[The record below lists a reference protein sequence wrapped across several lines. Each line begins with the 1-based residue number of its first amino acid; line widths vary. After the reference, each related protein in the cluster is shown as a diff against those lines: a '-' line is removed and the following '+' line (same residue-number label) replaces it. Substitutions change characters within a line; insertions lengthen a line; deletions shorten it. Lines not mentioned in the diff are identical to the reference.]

1 MRRFALAAMAVAV
14 LTVVGGVGGAARA
27 DTATPEGIS
36 PSAVTVSLG
45 KGSSTTVA
53 SSLHLNALPPKADV
67 LLALDTTGSMGAA
80 IADATRD
87 ANDLI
92 SQLQASIPQTKFAV
106 AEFKDYGDTL
116 IGTNAVSGLPW
127 RVAQDFTDNSGGS
140 SCEALTPI
148 ACALSSFTANGGGD
162 EPEAYNTA
170 FYEAADA
177 DPNLHWEPG
186 ASRFVVVLGDSLPHD
201 AALHASFPDCPNTSG
216 TADQPAGSAALT
228 TLGTLGTLK
237 AKNTNL
243 SFVTYNDRLWQ
254 GGAFRV
260 STCQGDLAAYTGGRA
275 VTHDAGTASLQNQIV
290 NLINQAAGTVDN
302 VNFTATGTA
311 ASWLTFFPTQLGP
324 ISAPADVP
332 FTETVSVPA
341 GTAPGQYT
349 ATVKAVADGT
359 ERGSQ
364 VITVNVT
371 SGAVS
376 ALTMS
381 ADEPSIPAG
390 IASVPFGSI
399 PGSRLAAL
407 TADVNSGAAGS
418 LAAGSIAAGS
428 IAAGS
433 IAAGSIA
440 AGSIAAGSIAAGS
453 IAAGSIAAGSIGF
466 GATAA
471 GSIAAGSIPS
481 GGAVL
486 KSVLLSQIPLVGTT
500 WADILKDSPFAN
512 QPLQGVTLYDVA
524 NYGTPGTDGQTPWQR
539 LMALPLRQVPFF
551 QTLWRSVPLGALLLG
566 NATIGQ
572 LPPPKK
578 PDGSGYYSSWSDAL
592 TANGGNTTGVTSDNT
607 VFGLAISGNLGTTN
621 VGSIAAGSIAAG
633 SIAAGSIAAGSIAA
647 GSIAAG
653 SIDFRATTL
662 GQAPLSLLSSTTLGA
677 LINCGSGFACTGKT
691 LGDASA
697 AGAIKTGVTLLDVL
711 NAFPAPYNTI
721 TIDSLAQGIL
731 AVSEYPWEQINV
743 QGLQDVAGTG
753 QNVHYHVDFD
763 LVCSAA
769 TTFSVHVKLPSGF
782 FPAAGSSK
790 FSYAGGTPQATADPT
805 VGTNGPVWSTLPG
818 SPCGGGTAT
827 RHVRLDFTSY
837 AGLTLG
843 SQSSDVDVTA
853 GGVYSASSQAPV
865 LVTQNWEPS
874 DDASTAP
881 AIDKN
886 TLIVGHVASA
896 GDTDFYRF
904 PVTGLAPG
912 TKVTVYLKVPRNA
925 DLDLVVNRPG
935 APGVASTAAG
945 SIAAGSI
952 AAGSIAAG
960 SIPLEDSNPSV
971 DNSTS
976 ALQPDAASDLAAGSI
991 AAGSIAAG
999 SISANRGIV
1008 NEAAQIVTRGES
1020 GAAVIGVSGY
1030 NSAFSN
1036 DNYVLR
1042 VKVTPPPALPACP
1055 PVTGL
1060 GTAAAGNLIPVPTA
1074 ADASVKAL
1082 FLVNRQRLV
1091 GLYPDKQAQI
1101 DSLLNDMSSPL
1112 NSVASQVGGKV
1123 LQIDG
1128 DQTVQNAYQGWD
1140 GNPCSIDAANTVVRS
1155 INNLVAN
1162 YRAKY
1167 PNLKYVVLLGTDTS
1181 LPSWRQQDL
1190 SSTSPEVDEANDLA
1204 FSTSGLT
1211 KGNAIYAAAAQN
1223 AYLTDQA
1230 YGAFKE
1236 RVWLG
1241 HDVPVADVS
1250 VSRLVETPDDIAG
1263 QLSQYLAVN
1272 GHLNPQSALT
1282 TGDSFFS
1289 DGAAAASA
1297 SLGANF
1303 GLSSINNATLLSP
1316 TPWTH
1321 QNVLDAFFQKTGG
1334 APDIGALW
1342 AHYSHWVAQPA
1353 LVTPTDLTGLAT
1365 TADVAAN
1372 AYPNR
1377 LLFTVGCHSALNVP
1391 DTIASVS
1398 AADQKRLK
1406 DWAQAYMA
1414 AKAAVYIGNTGF
1426 GYGDTDVIDLS
1437 ERLMDHFAAKLDTG
1451 GTIGDQ
1457 WVQALHQYYSEPSNY
1472 DVLDEKVMVEANMY
1486 GLPFYDFGS
1495 TAAPAMPPTVP
1506 GGSDS
1511 VQLPAITANVQAQ
1524 GAGNGRSL
1532 FVDNGHPDGS
1542 TYTDSNGVRLTA
1554 GTLTAFYRPMQPTVS
1569 RDVTIADPN
1578 KVAHGAWI
1586 SSLATHTVANVKPVK
1601 PFPVVFSPN
1610 DRPAKDYPNIFFPA
1624 NLVTINRD
1632 AWFGQEHDTAV
1643 VNLGKFVPNDSG
1655 DLGTE
1660 QLVDSIG
1667 LQVGYS
1673 ASSDVTPPL
1682 ITQAGAVK
1690 DATGFNA
1697 FVRVSDSSG
1706 LARVAVLWAPAGSGA
1721 WTVTALSNSGGG
1733 LWTAHITSSASTISI
1748 DAEAEDTAHNVGFS
1762 FNKAVH
1768 FQSFVDNTNGPS
1780 ITLDR
1785 PLPNALFTLNGGVKS
1800 SFMCSDPGGVASCVG
1815 KSDDGPYQPSGN
1827 AIATGTL
1834 GRHTFT
1840 VTATDLSGNTTTK
1853 DVPYFVLGIFG
1864 FKPPVDNPPVVNLV
1878 NAGST
1883 TPVKWSLKDA
1893 NGNYVRS
1900 ISSVTSITSAA
1911 IVCPGGATD
1920 PDPDTTSAGLAGLK
1934 YDLTNE
1940 QFVYNWPTLKAWKGT
1955 CRRLYI
1961 GLVGNGVLPYAD
1973 FQFK

>member
-1 MRRFALAAMAVAV
+1 MRRFALVAMAAAV

-36 PSAVTVSLG
+36 PPAATVTLG

-92 SQLQASIPQTKFAV
+92 SQLQSSIPQTKFAV

-116 IGTNAVSGLPW
+116 TGTNAVAGLPW
-127 RVAQDFTDNSGGS
+127 RVAQDFTDNSGS
-140 SCEALTPI
+140 SCGTSTPV
-148 ACALSSFTANGGGD
+148 ACALSSFTAAGGGD

-170 FYEAADA
+170 FYEAGDA

-201 AALHASFPDCPNTSG
+201 AALHTSFPDCPNTSG
-216 TADQPAGSAALT
+216 TADQPPGSASLT
-228 TLGTLGTLK
+228 TLGTLAALK

-254 GGAFRV
+254 NGAFRV
-260 STCQGDLAAYTGGRA
+260 SACQGDLAAYTGGSA
-275 VTHDAGTASLQNQIV
+275 VTHNAGTAPLKNQIV

-302 VNFTATGTA
+302 VNFNVTGSA
-311 ASWLTFFPTQLGP
+311 ASWLSFFPTQLGP
-324 ISAPADVP
+324 ITAPADVP
-332 FTETVSVPA
+332 FTETVTVPA
-341 GTAPGQYT
+341 GTAAGQYT

-371 SGAVS
+371 GAAVS

-500 WADILKDSPFAN
+500 WADILKDSPFAS

-578 PDGSGYYSSWSDAL
+578 PDGSGSYASWSDAL

-653 SIDFRATTL
+653 SIDLRATTL
-662 GQAPLSLLSSTTLGA
+662 GTVPLTNVTSGVVDCT
-677 LINCGSGFACTGKT
+677 GSFSCTGKT

-697 AGAIKTGVTLLDVL
+697 ANAILPSVTLATLLDHL
-711 NAFPAPYNTI
+711 TAPYNKSI

-769 TTFSVHVKLPSGF
+769 TTFSVHVKLPTGF

-790 FSYAGGTPQATADPT
+790 FSYAGGTPQAAADPT

-874 DDASTAP
+874 DDPSTAP
-881 AIDKN
+881 AVDKN
-886 TLIVGHVASA
+886 TLIVGHIASA

-1020 GAAVIGVSGY
+1020 GNAVIGVSGY

-1060 GTAAAGNLIPVPTA
+1060 GTAAAGNLIPVPSAT
-1074 ADASVKAL
+1074 DASVKAL

-1112 NSVASQVGGKV
+1112 NTVASQVGGKV

-1140 GNPCSIDAANTVVRS
+1140 ANPCSIDAANTVVRS

-1167 PNLKYVVLLGTDTS
+1167 PNLKYVVLLGTDTT

-1204 FSTSGLT
+1204 FTTSGLT

-1272 GHLNPQSALT
+1272 GHLNPQTALT

-1303 GLSSINNATLLSP
+1303 GLSPTNNATLLSP

-1321 QNVLDAFFQKTGG
+1321 QNLLDAFFQKTGG

-1391 DTIASVS
+1391 DTIANVS
-1398 AADQKRLK
+1398 ADDQKRLK

-1426 GYGDTDVIDLS
+1426 GYGDTDVVDLS

-1451 GTIGDQ
+1451 GTIGEQ

-1495 TAAPAMPPTVP
+1495 TPAPAMPPTVP

-1524 GAGNGRSL
+1524 DGGNGRSL

-1586 SSLATHTVANVKPVK
+1586 SSLATHTVGGVKPVK

-1624 NLVTINRD
+1624 NVVTINRD

-1673 ASSDVTPPL
+1673 ASPDVTPPL
-1682 ITQAGAVK
+1682 ITQVGAVK

-1697 FVRVSDSSG
+1697 FVHVSDASG

-1721 WTVTALSNSGGG
+1721 WTVTPLSNSGGG
-1733 LWTAHITSSASTISI
+1733 LWTAHITTSALTISI
-1748 DAEAEDTAHNVGFS
+1748 DAEAEDTNHNVGFS

-1768 FQSFVDNTNGPS
+1768 FQSFADNTNGPA
-1780 ITLDR
+1780 IAIDR
-1785 PLPNALFTLNGGVKS
+1785 VLPSSVLPLGSTVTS
-1800 SFMCSDPGGVASCVG
+1800 SFSCSDAGGVASCLG
-1815 KSDDGPYQPSGN
+1815 ASDGASGQPSGSRV
-1827 AIATGTL
+1827 ATDTL
-1834 GRHTFT
+1834 GAHTFT
-1840 VTATDLSGNTTTK
+1840 AAGTDLSGNTSTK
-1853 DVPYFVLGIFG
+1853 SVTYYVVASFSG
-1864 FKPPVDNPPVVNLV
+1864 FTPPVDNPPMLNLV

-1883 TPVKWSLKDA
+1883 IPVKWSLKDA
-1893 NGNYVRS
+1893 SGNYFRS
-1900 ISSVTSITSAA
+1900 LSSVTSITSTA
-1911 IVCPGGATD
+1911 IKCPSATTD
-1920 PDPDTTSAGLAGLK
+1920 PAADTAPAGLAGFK
-1934 YDLTNE
+1934 YDLSGE